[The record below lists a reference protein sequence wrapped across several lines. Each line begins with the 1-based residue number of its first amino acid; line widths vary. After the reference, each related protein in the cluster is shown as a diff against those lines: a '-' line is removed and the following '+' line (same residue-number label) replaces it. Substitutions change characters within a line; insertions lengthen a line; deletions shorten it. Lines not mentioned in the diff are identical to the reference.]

1 MYAPNTSSDVVGR
14 RVVFVMHP
22 RPGIGM
28 HTWTCSGAL
37 RPATGPRTA
46 RARDQNLHQIRLQC
60 PDSVSTC
67 CFGRGADSKSSFLR
81 VRVDWSHRSHRH
93 RAGEGEAAAEPGT
106 HTAIRQGRPQQSSA
120 PPLALHEPTFIRS
133 DVHGTST
140 QSSYHSHTWGT
151 LTAQHSDGTQHSHRH
166 HAHAHGTTQ
175 GERMG
180 GESARCRRVTREGAW
195 PAAAVAPPGASTP
208 P

>member
-1 MYAPNTSSDVVGR
+1 MRSASGR
-14 RVVFVMHP
+14 RP
-22 RPGIGM
+22 
-28 HTWTCSGAL
+28 
-37 RPATGPRTA
+37 
-46 RARDQNLHQIRLQC
+46 RARSESS
-60 PDSVSTC
+60 PDSLQTPHAACSMLWGSRADTRAPDSASFAPASAWTGVTGTGRRGRRPRSPGHIPRYDRDVHSSPLLHLSLST
-67 CFGRGADSKSSFLR
+67 S
-81 VRVDWSHRSHRH
+81 RH
-93 RAGEGEAAAEPGT
+93 
-106 HTAIRQGRPQQSSA
+106 SSA
-120 PPLALHEPTFIRS
+120 LTYM
-133 DVHGTST
+133 VQGST

-208 P
+208 LDAP

>member
-1 MYAPNTSSDVVGR
+1 MREAGSGCSDGPMR
-14 RVVFVMHP
+14 SA
-22 RPGIGM
+22 
-28 HTWTCSGAL
+28 SG
-37 RPATGPRTA
+37 PATS
-46 RARDQNLHQIRLQC
+46 RAIRIFTRFS
-60 PDSVSTC
+60 PDSSLHVLHAVGQSPVGQTPEHQTPPRSHLRVRGPESPAPAGGG
-67 CFGRGADSKSSFLR
+67 GRGARDTYRDTTGTSTAVLWLHLSLST
-81 VRVDWSHRSHRH
+81 SRH
-93 RAGEGEAAAEPGT
+93 
-106 HTAIRQGRPQQSSA
+106 SSA
-120 PPLALHEPTFIRS
+120 LTYM
-133 DVHGTST
+133 VQGST

-208 P
+208 LDAP

>member
-1 MYAPNTSSDVVGR
+1 MRSA
-14 RVVFVMHP
+14 
-22 RPGIGM
+22 
-28 HTWTCSGAL
+28 SG
-37 RPATGPRTA
+37 PATS
-46 RARDQNLHQIRLQC
+46 RAIRIFTRFS
-60 PDSVSTC
+60 PDSTC
-67 CFGRGADSKSSFLR
+67 CMLWGGVAGPRADTRAPDSASFAPASAWTGVTGTGRRGRRPRSPGHIPRYDRDVHSSPL
-81 VRVDWSHRSHRH
+81 
-93 RAGEGEAAAEPGT
+93 
-106 HTAIRQGRPQQSSA
+106 A

-208 P
+208 LDAP